1 MPIPDS
7 CIAKK
12 EDLEKRPHMS
22 DIELQQL
29 DIGGVMLVTG
39 LIAVLVRKEN
49 QWQSDTP

>member
-12 EDLEKRPHMS
+12 EDLEKRPHLS

-39 LIAVLVRKEN
+39 LKERPVLAIGLTG
-49 QWQSDTP
+49 W